1 MLATYQT
8 QHSEQRLVLAMFWR
22 AHFRGQLHRLWAWL
36 TRHTFRL
43 RDLKETLKDTALEN
57 SHYAGLIT
65 VELEKIQGTEGKSD
79 AFDSQFNP
87 IRDLTRT
94 RWTNIAL
101 AIRRG
106 RQMPPV
112 DLVKVEGVY
121 YVRDGH
127 HRISVARTL
136 GQQYIE
142 AEVTSLQLR
151 QKLL

>member
-8 QHSEQRLVLAMFWR
+8 QHSEQRLALALFWR
-22 AHFRGQLHRLWAWL
+22 AVYHGQLHRAWARL

-43 RDLKETLKDTALEN
+43 RDLKETLDDNALEN

-65 VELEKIQGTEGKSD
+65 VELEKIQGSEGKSD
-79 AFDSQFNP
+79 AFDSEFNP
-87 IRDLTRT
+87 MHDLART

-101 AIRRG
+101 AIMRG

-112 DLVKVEGVY
+112 DLVKVEDVY

-127 HRISVARTL
+127 HRISVARSL

-142 AEVTSLQLR
+142 AEVTALQLR
-151 QKLL
+151 KKLL